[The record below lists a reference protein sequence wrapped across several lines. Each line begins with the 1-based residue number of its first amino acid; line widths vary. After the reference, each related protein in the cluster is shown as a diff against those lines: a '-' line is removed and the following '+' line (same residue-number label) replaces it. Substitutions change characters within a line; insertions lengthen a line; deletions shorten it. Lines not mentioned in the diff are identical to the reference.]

1 MPLPRFDGT
10 LCTDVPAYRRIVPFL
25 MRGRNESAVYFEQ
38 TIDLTRTLPFIA
50 EWNASHPREQ
60 RITFFHVLLGA
71 LPRLLAER
79 PRLNRF
85 VSGERI
91 YQRNGVHVS
100 FAAKKKMD
108 DEAPLQVVKLRFEA
122 SEPFGDMVRRVVTGI
137 GDAKSDKI
145 TQVDK
150 ELDLFLRLPRFL
162 LSFAV
167 RVLGLLDFYNL
178 APRMLLEPDPMY
190 TSVFLANLGSLKMGG
205 GFHHLYEYGNCPI
218 FGVVGQIETVPV
230 VVDETRIEPRTV
242 CKVRWSYDERI
253 EDGLYCARSLQLLK
267 QLVEDPASWA
277 R

>member
-10 LCTDVPAYRRIVPFL
+10 LCKDIPAYRAIVPFL

-38 TIDLTRTLPFIA
+38 TIDLTKTLPFI
-50 EWNASHPREQ
+50 EQWNASHPREQ

-71 LPRLLAER
+71 LPKVLTER

-91 YQRNGVHVS
+91 YQRKEIQIS
-100 FAAKKKMD
+100 FAAKKKFD
-108 DEAPLQVVKLRFEA
+108 DEAPLQVVKLSFPPGEA
-122 SEPFGDMVRRVVTGI
+122 FGDLVTRAVSGI
-137 GDAKSDKI
+137 GEAKSDKI

-150 ELDLFLRLPRFL
+150 ELAFFLKLPRML

-178 APRMLLEPDPMY
+178 APRALLEPDPMY

-205 GFHHLYEYGNCPI
+205 GFHHLYEYGNCPV

-230 VVDETRIEPRTV
+230 VVDDTRIEPRAV
-242 CKVRWSYDERI
+242 VKVRWSYDERI
-253 EDGLYCARSLQLLK
+253 EDGLYCARSLEILK
-267 QLVEDPASWA
+267 RLVEDPAPWA

>member
-122 SEPFGDMVRRVVTGI
+122 TEPFGGH
-137 GDAKSDKI
+137 
-145 TQVDK
+145 
-150 ELDLFLRLPRFL
+150 
-162 LSFAV
+162 FAV
-167 RVLGLLDFYNL
+167 RGLAAVLVDDVEQDEAGIHGWFLAGHEPCSFLWSL
-178 APRMLLEPDPMY
+178 APPAGERALGMPAQSRAWTPTGAPGRREANKKQWGTRCGVPHPMSSPHEAA
-190 TSVFLANLGSLKMGG
+190 TK
-205 GFHHLYEYGNCPI
+205 C
-218 FGVVGQIETVPV
+218 
-230 VVDETRIEPRTV
+230 
-242 CKVRWSYDERI
+242 
-253 EDGLYCARSLQLLK
+253 QLRR
-267 QLVEDPASWA
+267 P
-277 R
+277 

>member
-10 LCTDVPAYRRIVPFL
+10 LCKDIPPYRAIVPFL

-38 TIDLTRTLPFIA
+38 TIDLTKTLPFI
-50 EWNASHPREQ
+50 EQWNASHPREQ

-71 LPRLLAER
+71 LPKVLTER

-91 YQRNGVHVS
+91 YQRKEIQIS
-100 FAAKKKMD
+100 FAAKKKFD
-108 DEAPLQVVKLRFEA
+108 DEAPLQVVKLSFPPGEV
-122 SEPFGDMVRRVVTGI
+122 FGDLVRRAVSGI
-137 GDAKSDKI
+137 GEAKSDKI

-150 ELDLFLRLPRFL
+150 ELAFFLKLPRML

-178 APRMLLEPDPMY
+178 APRALLEPDPMY

-230 VVDETRIEPRTV
+230 VIDDTRIEPRTV
-242 CKVRWSYDERI
+242 VKVRWSYDERI
-253 EDGLYCARSLQLLK
+253 EDGLYCARSLEILK
-267 QLVEDPASWA
+267 RLVEDPAPWA